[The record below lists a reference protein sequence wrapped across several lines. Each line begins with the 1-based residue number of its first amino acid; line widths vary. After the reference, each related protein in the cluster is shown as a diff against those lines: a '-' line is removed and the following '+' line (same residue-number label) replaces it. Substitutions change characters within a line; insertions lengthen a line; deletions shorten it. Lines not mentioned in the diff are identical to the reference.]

1 MKLLMNIIGGQEM
14 NRKEIVKQ
22 YLYYT
27 MLNTRHEKRLREMGR
42 PEYFKPTIKKLR
54 DRIAELDNEK
64 RERIS

>member
-1 MKLLMNIIGGQEM
+1 MKMNK
-14 NRKEIVKQ
+14 RKEIVKQ

-64 RERIS
+64 V